1 MILLILF
8 MADHPQMTLNL
19 LRTCTA
25 PHVVVFYVFISLDS
39 GGKAEQEDA
48 TFKANK
54 HVIAGKC
61 VHEEEDVIHQRRIW
75 RFKHRAEERKQMSFS
90 SSEGCSDSEE

>member
-1 MILLILF
+1 MILLILC

-25 PHVVVFYVFISLDS
+25 PACCCFLRIHLLGF

-61 VHEEEDVIHQRRIW
+61 VQEEEDVIHQRRIW

-90 SSEGCSDSEE
+90 RSEGCSDSEE

>member
-39 GGKAEQEDA
+39 GGKQS
-48 TFKANK
+48 
-54 HVIAGKC
+54 
-61 VHEEEDVIHQRRIW
+61 
-75 RFKHRAEERKQMSFS
+75 RKTPLSKQTNM
-90 SSEGCSDSEE
+90 